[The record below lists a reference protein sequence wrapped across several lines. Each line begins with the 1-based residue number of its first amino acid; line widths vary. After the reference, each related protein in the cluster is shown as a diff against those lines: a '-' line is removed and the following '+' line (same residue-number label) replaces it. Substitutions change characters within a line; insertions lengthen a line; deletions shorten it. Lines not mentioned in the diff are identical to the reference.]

1 MANKYDERSEDH
13 GGFATGA
20 KLETTTT
27 HHEVNRDLAAQTQLT
42 IVSVVHFPT
51 RVIATDENGIEWTLP
66 LHSVKILEP
75 VVQKDESDVKSRDEG
90 KTIRQ
95 TNDVSVDSALEDS

>member
-1 MANKYDERSEDH
+1 MANKYDGRSEDH
-13 GGFATGA
+13 GGFAAGA

-42 IVSVVHFPT
+42 IVSVIHFPT

-90 KTIRQ
+90 KTSRQ
-95 TNDVSVDSALEDS
+95 TNDVSVDSALEDG

>member
-1 MANKYDERSEDH
+1 MANKYDGRSEDH
-13 GGFATGA
+13 GGFAAGA

-42 IVSVVHFPT
+42 IVSVIHYPT

-75 VVQKDESDVKSRDEG
+75 VVQKDDPDVGARDEG
-90 KTIRQ
+90 KINRQ
-95 TNDVSVDSALEDS
+95 TNDVSVNSALEET

>member
-27 HHEVNRDLAAQTQLT
+27 HHEVSRDLAAQTQLT
-42 IVSVVHFPT
+42 IVSVIHYPT
-51 RVIATDENGIEWTLP
+51 RVVATDENGIEWTLP
-66 LHSVKILEP
+66 LHSVKIL
-75 VVQKDESDVKSRDEG
+75 DLDVKKDVPDVNVRDDG
-90 KTIRQ
+90 
-95 TNDVSVDSALEDS
+95 